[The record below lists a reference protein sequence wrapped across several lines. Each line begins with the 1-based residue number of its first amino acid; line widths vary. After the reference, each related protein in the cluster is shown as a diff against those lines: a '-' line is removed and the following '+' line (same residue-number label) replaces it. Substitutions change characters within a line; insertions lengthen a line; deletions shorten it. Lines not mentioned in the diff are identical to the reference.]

1 MLREALTQDRL
12 RAMEPDE
19 AAAYFVACGID
30 GLTASEQ
37 ELLDD
42 WLAESVDHSAALDRA
57 NRGWDSFADADGDE
71 ILSAMRAHALAPP
84 AAKRRPWPRFAAAAA
99 VLLLVAM
106 ASILLLPRLGRA
118 PRPDGGAAT
127 TVEYASTPTGIRNV
141 VLPDGSRMTLDANSV
156 VRGRFAATSR
166 ALAMVFAATSR
177 ALAMVRGRA
186 FFDVRHDSSRP
197 FAVTANGRR
206 IVDLG
211 TRFDVSVIGGSL
223 RVRLEQGSVAIESP
237 GSNAPTVTL
246 RPGQEFVAGEG
257 RTAVNTVATAG
268 SLTDW
273 RRGLVDF
280 EDTPLAAAVA
290 QINRYSTAQIVV
302 RDAQVSN
309 IRVSGQFRTGDAE
322 RFARTIAE
330 LHPVRVVRK
339 GDKIEIVPAK

>member
-1 MLREALTQDRL
+1 VLREALTQDRL

-19 AAAYFVACGID
+19 AAAYFVACGVD
-30 GLTASEQ
+30 GLTANEQ

-42 WLAESVDHSAALDRA
+42 WLAESADHSAALDRA

-71 ILSAMRAHALAPP
+71 ILLAMRAHALAPP
-84 AAKRRPWPRFAAAAA
+84 AAKRRLWPRFAAAAA
-99 VLLLVAM
+99 VLLLVAA
-106 ASILLLPRLGRA
+106 ASILLLPRSGRP
-118 PRPDGGAAT
+118 PRPDGGDGPM
-127 TVEYASTPTGIRNV
+127 VEYASTPTGIRDV

-166 ALAMVFAATSR
+166 ALAMV
-177 ALAMVRGRA
+177 RGRA
-186 FFDVRHDSSRP
+186 FFDVRHDGSRP

-211 TRFDVSVIGGSL
+211 TRFDVSIIGGSL

-237 GSNAPTVTL
+237 GSNAPAVML
-246 RPGQEFVAGEG
+246 RPGQEFVAERGG
-257 RTAVNTVATAG
+257 TTVNTVGTDG
-268 SLTDW
+268 TSTDW

-280 EDTPLAAAVA
+280 EDTPLAAAIA

-302 RDAQVSN
+302 RDAQIGN

-330 LHPVRVVRK
+330 LHPVRVVRQ
-339 GDKIEIVPAK
+339 GDTIEIVPAK

>member
-1 MLREALTQDRL
+1 
-12 RAMEPDE
+12 MEPDE

-84 AAKRRPWPRFAAAAA
+84 AAKRRLWPRFAAAAA

-118 PRPDGGAAT
+118 PRPDGGDGPM
-127 TVEYASTPTGIRNV
+127 VEYASTPTGIRDV

-156 VRGRFAATSR
+156 VRGR
-166 ALAMVFAATSR
+166 FAATSR

-257 RTAVNTVATAG
+257 RTGVNTVATAG

-309 IRVSGQFRTGDAE
+309 IRVSGQFRRGDAE

-330 LHPVRVVRK
+330 LHPVRVVRR
-339 GDKIEIVPAK
+339 GDTIEIVPAK

>member
-19 AAAYFVACGID
+19 AAAYFVACGVD
-30 GLTASEQ
+30 GLTANEQ

-42 WLAESVDHSAALDRA
+42 WLAESADHSAALDRA

-71 ILSAMRAHALAPP
+71 ILLAMRAHALAPP
-84 AAKRRPWPRFAAAAA
+84 AAKRRPWPRYAAAAA
-99 VLLLVAM
+99 VLLLVAA
-106 ASILLLPRLGRA
+106 ASILLLPRSGRA
-118 PRPDGGAAT
+118 PRPDGDDGPM
-127 TVEYASTPTGIRNV
+127 VEYASTPTGIRDV

-166 ALAMVFAATSR
+166 ALAMV
-177 ALAMVRGRA
+177 RGRA
-186 FFDVRHDSSRP
+186 FFDVQHDSARP

-206 IVDLG
+206 IVDVG
-211 TRFDVSVIGGSL
+211 TRFDVSIIGGSL

-246 RPGQEFVAGEG
+246 RPGQEFVAGKG
-257 RTAVNTVATAG
+257 STTVSTIG
-268 SLTDW
+268 TIGTLTDW

-280 EDTPLAAAVA
+280 EDTPLAAAVV